1 VIFIVSGPGGVG
13 KGTIVKQLVRQD
25 PSLFLS
31 RSWTTRERRE
41 GEDADAYEFV
51 SVDQFREHA
60 DAGGFLEWVEFLGNF
75 YGTPVPNA
83 PAGRDLLLEI
93 ELEGGQKVKAL
104 HGDAVLILIVPPSIE
119 VQRQRLQKRGES
131 AERIDQRIEKG
142 RYEMQDGAKI
152 ADATI
157 INDDLDTAVRA
168 LGDIINR
175 YRTNS
180 STEHARPKS

>member
-1 VIFIVSGPGGVG
+1 MIFIVSGPGGVG
-13 KGTIVKQLVRQD
+13 KGTIVKQLVRRD

-31 RSWTTRERRE
+31 RSWTTRARRE
-41 GEDADAYEFV
+41 GEDVDAYKFV
-51 SVDQFREHA
+51 SVEEFRQHA

-75 YGTPVPNA
+75 YGTPVPN
-83 PAGRDLLLEI
+83 PPDGRDLLLEI

-104 HGDAVLILIVPPSIE
+104 HSDAVLILIVPPSIE

-131 AERIDQRIEKG
+131 AERIEQRIEKG
-142 RYEMQDGAKI
+142 RWEMQDGERI

-168 LGDIINR
+168 LADIVNK
-175 YRTNS
+175 YRN
-180 STEHARPKS
+180 P

>member
-1 VIFIVSGPGGVG
+1 MIFIVSGPGGVG
-13 KGTIVKQLVRQD
+13 KGTIVKELVRQD
-25 PSLFLS
+25 PSLYLS

-41 GEDADAYEFV
+41 GEDPDAYNFVTIEEF
-51 SVDQFREHA
+51 RKHA

-75 YGTPVPNA
+75 YGTPLPD
-83 PAGRDLLLEI
+83 PPEGKDLLLEI

-104 HGDAVLILIVPPSIE
+104 HNDAVLILIVPPSIE

-131 AERIDQRIEKG
+131 AERIEQRIEKG

-168 LGDIINR
+168 LADIVNR
-175 YRTNS
+175 YR
-180 STEHARPKS
+180 